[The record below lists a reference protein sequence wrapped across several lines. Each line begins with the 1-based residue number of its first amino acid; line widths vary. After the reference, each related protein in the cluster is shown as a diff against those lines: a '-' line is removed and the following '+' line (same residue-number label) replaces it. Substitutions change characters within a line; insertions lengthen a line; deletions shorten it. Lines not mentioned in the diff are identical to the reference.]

1 MFGIGNPNKCRSDAA
16 VPRPDRDI
24 PGLGD
29 LRVES
34 KLQRTDSTSK
44 IADRAI
50 CKR

>member
-1 MFGIGNPNKCRSDAA
+1 MFGTACPNKNRHGS
-16 VPRPDRDI
+16 VVQGPDRDI

-34 KLQRTDSTSK
+34 SLSRTDSTPK
-44 IADRAI
+44 IADRAV